1 MVATTRME
9 LIKLKKRLVFARRG
23 HKLLKEKR
31 DSMMKHFMTLIKR
44 AKEAHR
50 ITAELYKE
58 CDELLREMAMYNTY
72 RDLYITSFSGE
83 QPLEVE
89 ADYTNVMSIRVPT
102 FKLEVPEYSPQ
113 YGDIAPKNTTLFFR
127 KYRELLIKTA
137 ELASLEKGIRLM
149 ADEIAS
155 TRRRVNALEHVLI
168 PKFEKNAK
176 TICMKL
182 DELERSMFSTLNRI
196 SE

>member
-1 MVATTRME
+1 ME
-9 LIKLKKRLVFARRG
+9 LIKLKKRIVFARRG

-44 AKEAHR
+44 AKEAHQS
-50 ITAELYKE
+50 TEELYEE
-58 CDELLREMAMYNTY
+58 CNELLRGMAMYHPYGDIYAATF
-72 RDLYITSFSGE
+72 TE
-83 QPLEVE
+83 KQQLEAE

-102 FKLEVPEYSPQ
+102 FKLDVPEYSPQ
-113 YGDIAPKNTTLFFR
+113 YGEMSPKNATLFFN
-127 KYRELLIKTA
+127 KYRELIIKTT

-168 PKFEKNAK
+168 PRFESDAK
-176 TICMKL
+176 TIEMKL